1 MERGTLS
8 GRRGLSGHRFNGKE
22 GVRGPDGGKFA
33 IPDTGEKNEMRERMY
48 STASACWGNLL
59 DGRAQ
64 CRSAVERGKEG
75 E

>member
-8 GRRGLSGHRFNGKE
+8 GRRGLSGHRFN
-22 GVRGPDGGKFA
+22 